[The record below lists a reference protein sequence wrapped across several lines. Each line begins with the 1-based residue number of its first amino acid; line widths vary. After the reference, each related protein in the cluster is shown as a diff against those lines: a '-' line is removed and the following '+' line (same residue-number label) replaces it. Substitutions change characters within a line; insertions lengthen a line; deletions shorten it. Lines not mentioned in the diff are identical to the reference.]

1 MKLYEYQAQKILHK
15 YNVNVTRGE
24 VVTDAEEAA
33 KIYNQ
38 LGAKRCVI
46 KAQILAGGRGKG
58 GGVKIVETLDEVKD
72 YTSEII
78 GSRLITVQT
87 GKEGIKVN
95 KVLIAEA
102 IDIKKELYL
111 AISID
116 RSTSKITII
125 SSTEGGTEIE
135 EVASKTP
142 QEIFK
147 EANQSNTWY
156 SRFSGTSDS
165 V

>member
-15 YNVNVTRGE
+15 YNVNVTGGE
-24 VVTDAEEAA
+24 VVTGAEEAA
-33 KIYNQ
+33 KVYNQ

-58 GGVKIVETLDEVKD
+58 GGVKIVETLDEAKE

-78 GSRLITVQT
+78 GSRLVTVQT
-87 GKEGIKVN
+87 GKEGIEVN

-116 RSTSKITII
+116 RSTSKIIII

-135 EVASKTP
+135 RLLQKHLKRFLKNKSIQYLV
-142 QEIFK
+142 FK
-147 EANQSNTWY
+147 IL
-156 SRFSGTSDS
+156 RH
-165 V
+165 VK